1 MPSFRTGFAVLPFLL
16 TLPAGAQQPVAS
28 LVADHHYRRAEP
40 LVRSALEKQPQNA
53 AALITLST
61 IQWSYGDLDAAEATA
76 AKAVSADEA
85 NAAAHAQLVNILG
98 AKLANRKTGTMEKMG
113 LSRRFRKEAE
123 RTLQLDPA
131 NVYALE
137 ALARFSWYAPALAG
151 GDKAKAM
158 QTVGRVIQL
167 DSTRGY
173 ALKAELDATE
183 DKARVLDDWKLAVS
197 AQPASYAAHI
207 GLGNELLHAGGE
219 SWRGAESE
227 AKKALAIDASRVE
240 AYRLLATVF
249 AETQQWPQLDAAI
262 REARTAVPDDPSPE
276 FAAAQAILEHNL
288 QPQLPRAEEYL
299 RNYLRQPVEGLEP
312 SAAVAHWQ
320 LGLVLEKEG
329 RRSTALQEVQTAAN
343 LDPSL
348 DGARHDAKRLQ

>member
-1 MPSFRTGFAVLPFLL
+1 LAFFRTGSAVLPFLL
-16 TLPAGAQQPVAS
+16 VLPAVAQQPVAR
-28 LVADHHYRRAEP
+28 LVADHHYRRAEQ
-40 LVRSALEKQPQNA
+40 LVRSDLQRQPQNA

-61 IQWSYGDLDAAEATA
+61 IQWSYGDLDAAEVTA
-76 AKAVSADEA
+76 VKAVAANDASAS
-85 NAAAHAQLVNILG
+85 AHAQLVNILG
-98 AKLANRKTGTMEKMG
+98 AKLASRKTGTMEKMG

-123 RTLQLDPA
+123 RTLELDPT
-131 NVYALE
+131 NIYAHE
-137 ALARFSWYAPALAG
+137 ALARFYWYAPALAG

-158 QTVGRVIQL
+158 QTVGQVIQL

-183 DKARVLDDWKLAVS
+183 DKAKALDDWNQAIA

-207 GLGNELLHAGGE
+207 GLGNALLAGGGE
-219 SWRGAESE
+219 SWRGAEVE
-227 AKKALAIDASRVE
+227 AKKALTIDTSRVD
-240 AYRLLATVF
+240 AYRLLATVY
-249 AETQQWPQLDAAI
+249 AETRQWPELDATVQAS
-262 REARTAVPDDPSPE
+262 RATVPDDLSPE
-276 FAAAQAILEHNL
+276 FAAAKSILEHDL
-288 QPQLPRAEEYL
+288 QAQLAKAEEYL